1 MNGPDYDQTE
11 IITFYAIDAIKNSKI
26 ENRPLYRLKAV
37 DPQSTFLICE
47 RYVAGQNSVKL
58 LAELKTKYS
67 HSICSP
73 PRPRYNN

>member
-11 IITFYAIDAIKNSKI
+11 IITFYAIYAMKNSKI
-26 ENRPLYRLKAV
+26 ENRPLYRLKAI
-37 DPQSTFLICE
+37 DPQSSFLICE

-58 LAELKTKYS
+58 LAELKTNYS